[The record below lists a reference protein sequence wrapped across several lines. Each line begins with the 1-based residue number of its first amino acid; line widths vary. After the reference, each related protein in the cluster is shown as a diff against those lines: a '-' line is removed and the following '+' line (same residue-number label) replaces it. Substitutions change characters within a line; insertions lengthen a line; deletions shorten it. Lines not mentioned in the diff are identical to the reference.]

1 MVSAP
6 ADQAARLAVAK
17 AMAEKV
23 DTVIFFVWMALLM
36 LAFLPLILLSS
47 LITDS
52 GSRYFFCG
60 MLAGAAV
67 YIAFWA

>member
-6 ADQAARLAVAK
+6 VDQAARLAVAK

-23 DTVIFFVWMALLM
+23 STAIFIVWMVLLM
-36 LAFLPLILLSS
+36 LAFLPLALLMS
-47 LITDS
+47 LVEER
-52 GSRYFFCG
+52 GAQYFFCG

-67 YIAFWA
+67 FLAFWA